1 MSEPADDHRW
11 HLDRKVPI
19 AIIVAIVG
27 QTVAATWWAASLAA
41 KVDMI
46 ETRVTKTEVRAERAE
61 IDARALSEKLIR
73 IEEAS
78 KLTLEQVREINYRL
92 RGERG
97 VERREPH

>member
-1 MSEPADDHRW
+1 MAEEDAHW

-46 ETRVTKTEVRAERAE
+46 ESRVTKTEVRAERAE
-61 IDARALSEKLIR
+61 IDARALSERLIR
-73 IEEAS
+73 IDEAS
-78 KLTLEQVREINYRL
+78 KATLEQVREINYRL
-92 RGERG
+92 RST
-97 VERREPH
+97 REPDRH